1 MYCRKPIS
9 VVLACPL
16 TGETRGLIGAEALAA
31 MPAHSRL
38 INVSRGGC
46 VDEHKLIEALEAGE
60 IAGAGLDT
68 VAEEPLAETSPLWAM
83 ENVVITPHTGGETER
98 YEDNLFDILLDNI
111 DRLWRGEFP
120 LRNQRT

>member
-1 MYCRKPIS
+1 
-9 VVLACPL
+9 
-16 TGETRGLIGAEALAA
+16 
-31 MPAHSRL
+31 MPAYSRL
-38 INVSRGGC
+38 INVARGGC
-46 VDEHKLIEALEAGE
+46 VDEQALIARRSRPDRSRAPVS
-60 IAGAGLDT
+60 T
-68 VAEEPLAETSPLWAM
+68 RWRRNRSPETSPLWTM